1 MTAAE
6 SVARAGILWLNEDDS
21 RTHLDPRKAEHVQEG
36 GLVDLEQT
44 RQVMRRNTAQAA
56 LRGFGTWWMDLP
68 AEGWFND
75 ARIWEEMTLL
85 RPVDAAMLERR
96 GPFAPEIAAVVG
108 EESMCHLTGGSAA
121 FARALVYD
129 SRAALGRSGAPYGQY
144 LLGDVL
150 AGRVRAKLQVF
161 LAAWALSPAKR
172 AALAEQR
179 GPGVTRVWCYAPG
192 YLFPDRADVAGI
204 GEVTGFEARAASA
217 ATAEVAP
224 TDAGKKL
231 GLAASWGPAVPIV
244 PLFSVTATP
253 EETLAT
259 YADGTPAVAV
269 RRSEK
274 GIDVFV
280 GVPQLTPE
288 LLRALARLA
297 GVHLFTEGNAT
308 VWAAEG
314 FLSVQA
320 HESGPLRIDVGRK
333 GAVADALSGKALG
346 EGPQVTLTLKKGEVL
361 VLRY

>member
-1 MTAAE
+1 MRPPPSSKLPKRDAF
-6 SVARAGILWLNEDDS
+6 SQLAG
-21 RTHLDPRKAEHVQEG
+21 TTPP
-36 GLVDLEQT
+36 T
-44 RQVMRRNTAQAA
+44 
-56 LRGFGTWWMDLP
+56 
-68 AEGWFND
+68 
-75 ARIWEEMTLL
+75 
-85 RPVDAAMLERR
+85 
-96 GPFAPEIAAVVG
+96 
-108 EESMCHLTGGSAA
+108 
-121 FARALVYD
+121 
-129 SRAALGRSGAPYGQY
+129 ALGRCGAPYGQY

-204 GEVTGFEARAASA
+204 GEVTGFEARAASV
-217 ATAEVAP
+217 ATAQVAP

-259 YADGTPAVAV
+259 YADGTPAVAM

-288 LLRALARLA
+288 LLRALARPA
-297 GVHLFTEGNAT
+297 GVSGWISRSGLASSAGSFTVVTT
-308 VWAAEG
+308 VPTTRAICTGVTPRPCE
-314 FLSVQA
+314 
-320 HESGPLRIDVGRK
+320 PGR
-333 GAVADALSGKALG
+333 AS
-346 EGPQVTLTLKKGEVL
+346 
-361 VLRY
+361 